1 MILITGL
8 DGSGKSTILN
18 RLETDL
24 ENQISVLR
32 VPTIE
37 AEKFKDNT
45 LLYRQCVF
53 INRLGERADKE
64 GIHARHL
71 QRRLSGDAPLRAVRL
86 PVRGTGDGRV

>member
-37 AEKFKDNT
+37 AEKFKGIWKIKF
-45 LLYRQCVF
+45 LFLGYRQ
-53 INRLGERADKE
+53 LK
-64 GIHARHL
+64 L
-71 QRRLSGDAPLRAVRL
+71 KSLRTILCFTDNVYL
-86 PVRGTGDGRV
+86 LTG